1 MYRCSFILLTRSW
14 MPFRLTA
21 FLPFFLLVLRF
32 LLLFLNKGNSI
43 YNFISRI
50 QTFKLFRAIQ
60 YFTFRSN
67 KSLFIYR
74 VQEIFSKLINTLAS
88 LVTEGARGGWRLGDR
103 RSVTV
108 GPRLCERPVLGL
120 FLGLDFVLGWISSR
134 CSFVSSRRRGIT
146 GSNFSLVGEGSSAP
160 SPVLQRRRR
169 KKRKT
174 ILQSFH
180 RVWELIFNITHPRQ

>member
-1 MYRCSFILLTRSW
+1 MNRCLY
-14 MPFRLTA
+14 
-21 FLPFFLLVLRF
+21 
-32 LLLFLNKGNSI
+32 I
-43 YNFISRI
+43 Y
-50 QTFKLFRAIQ
+50 
-60 YFTFRSN
+60 
-67 KSLFIYR
+67 IYIY
-74 VQEIFSKLINTLAS
+74 QKLINTLAS

-160 SPVLQRRRR
+160 SPVLSRRII
-169 KKRKT
+169 KKKKKKEKWFDKVFIGNWFLLILLTHASST
-174 ILQSFH
+174 IQMMADQEIFSCASNSSF
-180 RVWELIFNITHPRQ
+180 RILFDNV

>member
-1 MYRCSFILLTRSW
+1 MNRYLY
-14 MPFRLTA
+14 
-21 FLPFFLLVLRF
+21 
-32 LLLFLNKGNSI
+32 I
-43 YNFISRI
+43 Y
-50 QTFKLFRAIQ
+50 QK
-60 YFTFRSN
+60 
-67 KSLFIYR
+67 KM
-74 VQEIFSKLINTLAS
+74 FSKLINTLAS

-160 SPVLQRRRR
+160 SPVLSRRRR
-169 KKRKT
+169 KKKKKKKEKWFDKVFIGNWFLLILLTHASST
-174 ILQSFH
+174 IQMMADQEIFSCASNSSF
-180 RVWELIFNITHPRQ
+180 RILFDNV